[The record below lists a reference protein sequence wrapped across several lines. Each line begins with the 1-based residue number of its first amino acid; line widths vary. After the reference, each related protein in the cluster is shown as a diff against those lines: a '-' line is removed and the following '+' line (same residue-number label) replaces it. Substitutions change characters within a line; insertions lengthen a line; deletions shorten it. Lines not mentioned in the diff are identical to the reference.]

1 MSTGTRA
8 NLVRF
13 ANEAR
18 FTYSPLRGKYVKSEF
33 VTILT

>member
-1 MSTGTRA
+1 MATGTRA

-18 FTYSPLRGKYVKSEF
+18 FAHP
-33 VTILT
+33 VTRKQAMGYGYAAE